1 MSYIIDNL
9 FIIIFFIIVISVLLL
24 DLLVIG
30 KNKHIISLKE
40 SLIWTSIWIAISLA
54 FYLFILFLG
63 HKIHKIATPD
73 ELNKYL
79 SLYNPHLNIKGLN
92 LADSLA
98 LYRKSLATDYITG
111 YFLEYSLSID
121 NVFVI
126 LLILTGFSVST
137 LNYKTV
143 LFWGILGA
151 IILRFTFIFAGS
163 ALIIKYNW
171 ILLIFGA
178 FLLYSGIKMFLERK
192 SEEFIEVKDHWLVK
206 FLSKHFNIYPEF
218 VTHHFWKKIGAK
230 FYFTP
235 LLVVLILIE
244 FTDLV
249 FAFDSIPAIFS
260 ITRDPYIVFF
270 SNIFAIIGLRSLF
283 FLLIKVIDYFHYL
296 KVGISFLLAFVGLKL
311 LFHEYL
317 ENIGF
322 KNIYSLYFILF
333 TLTVSI
339 LASIVFPEKIKKA
352 GIQ

>member
-1 MSYIIDNL
+1 M
-9 FIIIFFIIVISVLLL
+9 FVER
-24 DLLVIG
+24 
-30 KNKHIISLKE
+30 NK
-40 SLIWTSIWIAISLA
+40 
-54 FYLFILFLG
+54 
-63 HKIHKIATPD
+63 
-73 ELNKYL
+73 
-79 SLYNPHLNIKGLN
+79 
-92 LADSLA
+92 
-98 LYRKSLATDYITG
+98 
-111 YFLEYSLSID
+111 
-121 NVFVI
+121 
-126 LLILTGFSVST
+126 
-137 LNYKTV
+137 
-143 LFWGILGA
+143 
-151 IILRFTFIFAGS
+151 
-163 ALIIKYNW
+163 
-171 ILLIFGA
+171 
-178 FLLYSGIKMFLERK
+178 
-192 SEEFIEVKDHWLVK
+192 EEKIEVKDHWLVK

-218 VTHHFWKKIGAK
+218 INHHFWKKIESK

-283 FLLIKVIDYFHYL
+283 FLLIKIIDYFHFL

-339 LASIVFPEKIKKA
+339 LASIIFPEKINKEELK
-352 GIQ
+352 